1 MGRTRVI
8 VLSRGDQELLQVSPV
23 GILENHVVRFLL
35 AAQTDQFHDVL
46 VVQLVEK
53 IQVTLKLLESR
64 LVLRIDQTLHHDQ
77 RLFITVN
84 LILGRVDLAEF
95 TATQWFQFLQI
106 GTRRGDL
113 VVIRLGFLRL
123 VAALTLSGIRAVAFV
138 VGIAILLFPT
148 GRVHLAVA
156 GLF

>member
-35 AAQTDQFHDVL
+35 AAQTDQFHHVL

-64 LVLRIDQTLHHDQ
+64 LVLRIDQTLHHNQ
-77 RLFITVN
+77 RLFIAVD

-95 TATQWFQFLQI
+95 TSTQWFQFLQI
-106 GTRRGDL
+106 ATRCSDL
-113 VVIRLGFLRL
+113 IVIRLGLLRL
-123 VAALTLSGIRAVAFV
+123 VAALTLSGVRAVALV
-138 VGIAILLFPT
+138 V
-148 GRVHLAVA
+148 
-156 GLF
+156 